1 MELASAFNQ
10 ERAVRRGVMRRLA
23 TVGWILVLCLA
34 VGFGAS
40 TASGQAVYGS
50 IIGTVT
56 DPQGNAVAGAKGTVT
71 SVTKNTTDETTT
83 NDSGNYSVI
92 YLIPDTYRLKIEGAG
107 FKAYDVASVLVRS
120 EERRVGKECRS
131 RWSPYH

>member
-1 MELASAFNQ
+1 
-10 ERAVRRGVMRRLA
+10 MRRLA
-23 TVGWILVLCLA
+23 TLGWILVLCLA
-34 VGFGAS
+34 VGFGAN

-56 DPQGNAVAGAKGTVT
+56 DPQGNAVAGAKVTVT
-71 SVTKNTTDETTT
+71 DITKGTSEATTT
-83 NDSGNYSVI
+83 NDSGNFSVI
-92 YLIPDTYRLKIEGAG
+92 HLIPDTYK
-107 FKAYDVASVLVRS
+107 VRS